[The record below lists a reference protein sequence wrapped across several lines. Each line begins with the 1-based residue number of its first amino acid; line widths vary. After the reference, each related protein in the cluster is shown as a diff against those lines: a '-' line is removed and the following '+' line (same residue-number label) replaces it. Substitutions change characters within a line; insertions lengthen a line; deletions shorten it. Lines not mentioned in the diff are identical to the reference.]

1 MSQQEK
7 KPNPAAE
14 RHFETSSSDALTREY
29 GVGDS
34 GSRDLSDLPI
44 EAPPTMSAENFAA
57 ELQRRHSPAAP
68 DAGPLYAACLTFGVN
83 PAIAL
88 GFFAKESTFGTDPN
102 GLARQTRNWGNLAT
116 PTDPQRTTG
125 QTVRFHF
132 QVKGVDHFHDF
143 PVYKSWADGLADFCA
158 RLTDPNS
165 IYVRENRRTVR
176 TVLPRYAP
184 KDDGNRPD
192 EYADLVIK
200 LVEQWSDIT
209 TVQRP
214 ITGASPI
221 LGPAS
226 GDREKVIAH
235 ITAQLPAGSEYAGS
249 VGEIV
254 GHYWTHA
261 PGVRVDP
268 FLAAAQ
274 LVLETD
280 SLRAPWA
287 ARSAG
292 RLLRRVDS
300 GTGLAFAS
308 WEDTVQAHL
317 GRLLAFALTDG
328 ELSPDQLAM
337 IRHAPRYPPLA
348 PEQRGT
354 VRTVGALTGRWDTDD
369 PAYADTL
376 ITRATAIRG

>member
-1 MSQQEK
+1 MSQTE
-7 KPNPAAE
+7 PTPAAE
-14 RHFETSSSDALTREY
+14 RHFDTSSSNALADEY
-29 GVGDS
+29 GIGVG
-34 GSRDLSDLPI
+34 GTRDLTDLPI
-44 EAPPTMSAENFAA
+44 VAAPAMSDENFAA

-68 DAGPLYAACLTFGVN
+68 DAGPLYTTCRDFGVN
-83 PAIAL
+83 PAVAL

-102 GLARQTRNWGNLAT
+102 GLAKQTLNWGNLAT

-132 QVKGVDHFHDF
+132 KVKGVDHFHDF
-143 PVYKSWADGLADFCA
+143 PVYRSWVDGLADFCA

-184 KDDGNRPD
+184 KEDGNHPD
-192 EYADLVIK
+192 EYADLVIS
-200 LVEQWSDIT
+200 LAGQWSDIT
-209 TVQRP
+209 AQQQP
-214 ITGASPI
+214 ITAASPI

-226 GDREKVIAH
+226 GTRDKVIAH
-235 ITAQLPAGSEYAGS
+235 IESRLPAGSEYAGS
-249 VGEIV
+249 VAEIV

-280 SLRAPWA
+280 GLRAPWA
-287 ARSAG
+287 ARAAG
-292 RLLRRVDS
+292 RLLRRADAGS
-300 GTGLAFAS
+300 GLAFAS
-308 WEDTVQAHL
+308 WADTVQAHL

-328 ELSPDQLAM
+328 ALAPDQLAM

-348 PEQRGT
+348 PPQRGT
-354 VRTVGALTGRWDTDD
+354 ARTAGALTGRWDTGD
-369 PAYADTL
+369 PAYADNL
-376 ITRATAIRG
+376 IALAMAIRQ